1 MTRGRWIAFGVTAG
15 VVLLAF
21 WLWRAITWTSIDVE
35 TGLKGEARTN
45 PFYAAQRFA
54 EQLGATTTWEHALGD
69 AAPDAVVFASGF
81 HWSLIPSRRKELE
94 RWVESGGRLV
104 ADNQLLGTEEFG
116 RWSGITREFPKAIE
130 DADAD
135 DTPAEDENVFSRA
148 ERCHDIAGD
157 GRSPYRVCQFLT
169 KSWLASKRT
178 PIWTLQNASGLQAV
192 RVGIGRGTVTMLN
205 ASPFAARSFI
215 EGDHARLFVALTQL
229 RHEDEIHFLSEDE
242 TPSLIALI
250 WRNGAP
256 VVVLFAAWLALTLW
270 RGGVRLGPLE
280 PRAELVRRSLAE
292 QIRGTAHFAL
302 RIGDGD
308 VLHTATLRAL
318 ARAAQ
323 RRIPG
328 YLSLDTD
335 ARAAAIARVTSTDA
349 AALTA
354 AISAIDL
361 RRVHDLRSAVALLET
376 ARRQLLRAGAKDPAY
391 AQGNTGAKD
400 PAYAPGSTGPSHG
413 TD

>member
-1 MTRGRWIAFGVTAG
+1 MTRGRWIALGVTAA
-15 VVLLAF
+15 VIVLAV
-21 WLWRAITWTSIDVE
+21 WIARAITWTSIDIQ
-35 TGLKGEARTN
+35 TGLKGKARTD

-54 EQLGATTTWEHALGD
+54 EQLDATTTWEHALGD

-94 RWVESGGRLV
+94 RWVEGGGRLV
-104 ADNQLLGTEEFG
+104 VDNQLLGTEEFG
-116 RWSGITREFPKAIE
+116 RWSGITREFPKVTE
-130 DADAD
+130 DD
-135 DTPAEDENVFSRA
+135 DTDDTAEVNVFSRA
-148 ERCHDIAGD
+148 ERCHDITGD
-157 GRSPYRVCQFLT
+157 GRSPYSLCEFLT
-169 KSWLASKRT
+169 KSWLASKST

-192 RVGIGRGTVTMLN
+192 RVHVGRGTVTMLN
-205 ASPFAARSFI
+205 ASPFGGRSFI

-229 RHEDEIHFLSEDE
+229 RRQDEIHFLSEDE

-270 RGGVRLGPLE
+270 RGGVRFGPLE

-335 ARAAAIARVTSTDA
+335 ARAAAIARFTSIDA

-361 RRVHDLRSAVALLET
+361 RRVHDLRNAIALLET
-376 ARRQLLRAGAKDPAY
+376 ARRQLLLR
-391 AQGNTGAKD
+391 
-400 PAYAPGSTGPSHG
+400 STGPSHG